1 MRRLVAL
8 GAGAVVLLAVGVV
21 LLVLAPSGS
30 SQANLNVAV
39 VHSKTTAQVV
49 GQVDTALE
57 RVLSYNYSNPDP
69 TKTAAQQSLVGAAL
83 QQYNVLFNALQA
95 KAGTQ
100 KLTLVSKVVASGVTS
115 LVGTKAQLLVFLDQS
130 STRASDGKTSAV
142 AAQIQVGAVLV
153 NGVWKISELV
163 PL

>member
-1 MRRLVAL
+1 VVAMAVL
-8 GAGAVVLLAVGVV
+8 AVVLLAVGVV
-21 LLVLAPSGS
+21 LLVAAPGGS
-30 SQANLNVAV
+30 SQSNLNVAV
-39 VHSKTTAQVV
+39 VHSQTTAQVV

-57 RVLSYNYSNPDP
+57 RVLSYKYSDPGP
-69 TKTAAQQSLVGAAL
+69 TKTAAQQALVGPAL
-83 QQYNVLFNALQA
+83 QQYNVLFNALQQ

-142 AAQIQVGAVLV
+142 AAQIQVGAVET
-153 NGVWKISELV
+153 NGVWKINELV